1 MIQRRD
7 FSKTRNIRRAQKT
20 RRASKRSHR
29 FFTRKQTRK
38 QLKKQTRKQTR
49 RCWQTGGGE
58 GGLWAYRPP
67 KNAVVSYISEEGVG
81 ELRTVNDRTS

>member
-7 FSKTRNIRRAQKT
+7 FSKIRNTRRVQKM

-38 QLKKQTRKQTR
+38 QLKKQSRKFR
-49 RCWQTGGGE
+49 QTGGGE

-81 ELRTVNDRTS
+81 ELRSVSYTTS